1 VGLTLGDQTII
12 RQDPNGV
19 VYVPVTP
26 GPVLVRANFD
36 DAKIWG
42 IEHTLRVDL
51 ATAWSF
57 SSVLTYLRAKDD
69 ATGLP
74 PNIEGGTP
82 APDGWFKVRFAPASG
97 RRFWVEPYL
106 HVALEQD
113 HLSTLDLGDR
123 RTGATRSRTAIAGF
137 FNNGARARGLVG
149 SGADGR
155 PGTADDVLLSTG
167 ETVAE
172 IQTRV
177 LGSASSAPLYTS
189 VDGYGVI
196 GVRGALRFG
205 GRHEVL
211 VDFQNLTDEN
221 YRGISWG
228 IDAPGR
234 GVYLRYRLDF

>member
-1 VGLTLGDQTII
+1 V
-12 RQDPNGV
+12 
-19 VYVPVTP
+19 
-26 GPVLVRANFD
+26 
-36 DAKIWG
+36 K
-42 IEHTLRVDL
+42 L
-51 ATAWSF
+51 ADAWSF

-69 ATGLP
+69 ATGLS

-82 APDGWFKVRFAPASG
+82 APDGWLKVRFAPAAG
-97 RRFWVEPYL
+97 RRVWVEPYL

-123 RTGATRSRTAIAGF
+123 RTGATRSRNGIAGF
-137 FNNGARARGLVG
+137 FNNGARARGLIG
-149 SGADGR
+149 NGPDGR
-155 PGTADDVLLSTG
+155 PATADDVLLSTG
-167 ETVAE
+167 ETLAQ
-172 IQTRV
+172 IQTRI
-177 LGSASSAPLYTS
+177 LGTAASAPLYTS
-189 VDGYGVI
+189 VDGYSVI

-234 GVYLRYRLDF
+234 GFYMRYSLQF